1 VQIFFFFF
9 FFLFFK
15 FLTSFEF
22 VQSGEK
28 ISALSKQHGVV
39 AKIDSLA
46 EKTTKVEGRTL
57 DAVHTEHSEINPVFH
72 LDYSPKAHPPQNNN

>member
-1 VQIFFFFF
+1 
-9 FFLFFK
+9 
-15 FLTSFEF
+15 
-22 VQSGEK
+22 
-28 ISALSKQHGVV
+28 V
-39 AKIDSLA
+39 AKIDSVA